1 MYLSLNADLQ
11 VKEVVSAQAVY
22 VYVQSTKSHA
32 NK

>member
-1 MYLSLNADLQ
+1 MYLSLSADLQ
-11 VKEVVSAQAVY
+11 VKKVVRTLSMY